1 MPDEDS
7 GDVRLAQ
14 LLDVLLPSFDGVP
27 GAGGLGLAAS
37 VARDAGGNPR
47 FAASLQLVLDALAT
61 LSRPPRESDV
71 REVEERN
78 PEAVADVVNLAY
90 TSYYTDTRVLAM
102 VERHTGYRA
111 DPPQPRGYDLG
122 PFDPS
127 LLNNVLRRAAQIPN
141 PPPDRRSPH
150 ET

>member
-1 MPDEDS
+1 MPNEDR

-47 FAASLQLVLDALAT
+47 FATSLQLVLDALAT

-111 DPPQPRGYDLG
+111 DPPQPGGYDLG

-127 LLNNVLRRAAQIPN
+127 LLSNVLRRAAQIPN
-141 PPPDRRSPH
+141 PLTGPEKSP
-150 ET
+150 